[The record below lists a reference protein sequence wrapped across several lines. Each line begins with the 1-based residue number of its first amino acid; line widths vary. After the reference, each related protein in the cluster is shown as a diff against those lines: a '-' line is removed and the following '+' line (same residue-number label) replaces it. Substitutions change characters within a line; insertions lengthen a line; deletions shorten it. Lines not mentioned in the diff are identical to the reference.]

1 MTAASAQQSRPA
13 AKRAGLLKR
22 FLREPQLPFI
32 AVLTVVMWVGFAI
45 TTPSY
50 GSFNGIFAL
59 GTTLTTVG
67 LASLGLT
74 VAIIAG
80 EIDLS
85 IGTNAAL
92 SSVIVVQLSDTT
104 GAVVAVL
111 IGVTV
116 SALVGAFNGFGI
128 AKLRVSSLMFTVGML
143 TVLWGAARI
152 VSGERTVTL
161 TDFAVGD
168 WLKTRWW
175 IFSPTLAIVLLAVV
189 AVAVFLRYH
198 KYGREIYAVGGA
210 RKEAIAAG
218 ISLTRPMVI
227 SFMIAGACAGL
238 AGALVGQR
246 GGSASP
252 DGLQAILLTG
262 TTAAFVGGASIRG
275 GRGSGFG
282 ALFGAIAVAVLS
294 VGLSFNSTPQY
305 LQSGWI
311 GALLVT
317 VVSIE
322 ILAQRLDIANTRR
335 EVLAKVS
342 GTRVRQGPA
351 PPADSG

>member
-1 MTAASAQQSRPA
+1 MSASTSVPA
-13 AKRAGLLKR
+13 TSDATRSHLLKR
-22 FLREPQLPFI
+22 VLREPQLPFI
-32 AVLTVVMWVGFAI
+32 AVLTVIMWVGFAA
-45 TTPSY
+45 TTDNY
-50 GSFNGIFAL
+50 GSFNGVFAL

-74 VAIIAG
+74 VTIIAG

-92 SSVIVVQLSDTT
+92 ASVIAVQFSDSLGAL
-104 GAVVAVL
+104 GAVLLA
-111 IGVTV
+111 ITV
-116 SALVGAFNGFGI
+116 SSLIGAFNGFGI

-161 TDFAVGD
+161 TNFEFGDF
-168 WLKTRWW
+168 LKERWW
-175 IFSPTLAIVLLAVV
+175 IFSPTLVIVLLAVL
-189 AVAVFLRYH
+189 AVAMFLRYH

-227 SFMIAGACAGL
+227 AFLIAGACAGL

-294 VGLSFNSTPQY
+294 VGLSFRGTPQY
-305 LQSGWI
+305 LQSAWI

-317 VVSIE
+317 VVLIE
-322 ILAQRLDIANTRR
+322 IVAQRIDTANTRR
-335 EVLAKVS
+335 EVLQKVS
-342 GTRVRQGPA
+342 GTRARQGPA
-351 PPADSG
+351 PPKET